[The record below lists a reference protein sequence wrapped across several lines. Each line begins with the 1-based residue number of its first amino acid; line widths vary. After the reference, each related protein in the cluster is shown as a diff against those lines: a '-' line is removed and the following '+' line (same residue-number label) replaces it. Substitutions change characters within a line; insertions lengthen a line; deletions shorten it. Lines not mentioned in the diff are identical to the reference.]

1 MNAFSLVRFNATSA
15 LPVSSP
21 QTGRT
26 LLEIWLGRSLLRLFF
41 FFFHQKKSSIVELSF
56 KLPSILNGSQTPSP
70 SQCFQEP
77 WSPAGQF
84 WELVQLHQAKH
95 HAGMQAV
102 LRQLGDE
109 VQENLD
115 SFPKSILKRPGK
127 KRSCVRVEV
136 YPPPPPPHSVA
147 SRYISFVFSSNCS
160 EVPRRN
166 IFLGYFC
173 SGINHWGLFFF
184 F

>member
-136 YPPPPPPHSVA
+136 YPPPPPPTLLPVDISALYSAATALKCPAGIFSWDISVQE
-147 SRYISFVFSSNCS
+147 SIT
-160 EVPRRN
+160 
-166 IFLGYFC
+166 G
-173 SGINHWGLFFF
+173 GFFF
-184 F
+184 FF